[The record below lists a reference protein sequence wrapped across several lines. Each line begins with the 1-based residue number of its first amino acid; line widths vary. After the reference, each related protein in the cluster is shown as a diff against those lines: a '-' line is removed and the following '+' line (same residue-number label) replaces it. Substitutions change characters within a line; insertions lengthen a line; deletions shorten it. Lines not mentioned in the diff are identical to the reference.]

1 MRRNGVVSHRSINLQ
16 ATPRTDTKNMKRFS
30 SCRRLDWFLLLLWT
44 TIGLALRFFN
54 LIDKPLWTD
63 EFSTTVF
70 SLGNSFLTIP
80 LNQVL
85 NATQLLQPLH
95 LDPQV
100 GVGSVLEHLFGESNH
115 PPLYFVLLHFWLRL
129 FPATSEGLVSVIAA
143 RSLPALLGGLAV
155 PAVFILSQQAF
166 RSALVGHI
174 AALLMAV
181 SPFGIYLAQEA
192 RHYTLS
198 VLWVTI
204 SLGYLVGTI
213 RSIRDRTPLSWG
225 FCFGWIV
232 ANGLGIATHYF
243 FSLTLGAEAV
253 VISVIGLVQSWRERG
268 IWHPAAHWNRIWA
281 VVLGTIATGLVWIPM
296 LQEIQDSE
304 LTRWIQQGD
313 RSGLVW
319 LEPIVQAA
327 AGWIT
332 MLYLL
337 PIQAP
342 ARPIVVISGALLIFL
357 TFWTIPKLY
366 RGLAVQSLD
375 RERRLAVWCLS
386 SFVGGAVALFFAITY
401 LLSTNLT
408 SAFRYNFVYYPAVI
422 VLAGAGLAS
431 SWDIASQI
439 AAAPPHQVSPV
450 LLSLIRTSGRRVVV
464 WVVLL
469 SLLGGLTVV
478 SNLGYQKTHRPDVV
492 AQDIQSRSQGDVLI
506 AIAHET
512 HGQTGR
518 MMGVAWQLLQAP
530 SDSTATLNPSYLL
543 AHQTQNQRS
552 VVPTLREAM
561 MQLPR
566 PLDLWI
572 INFDQVLEPPL
583 NRFLEQQDCDA
594 ETKNL
599 RTDGYRYRL
608 YRCGVLSQSRPESK
622 RGV

>member
-1 MRRNGVVSHRSINLQ
+1 
-16 ATPRTDTKNMKRFS
+16 MKLFS
-30 SCRRLDWFLLLLWT
+30 SRRRLNWLLLLLW
-44 TIGLALRFFN
+44 IAIALALRFAN
-54 LIDKPLWTD
+54 LTDKALWTD

-70 SLGNSFLTIP
+70 SLGNSFLSIP

-85 NATQLLQPLH
+85 SPIDLLKPLQ
-95 LDPQV
+95 LDPEA
-100 GVGSVLEHLFGESNH
+100 GVGSVLEHLFSESNH
-115 PPLYFVLLHFWLRL
+115 PPLYFVLLHFWLGL
-129 FPATSEGLVSVIAA
+129 FPATSEGLVSVLAT
-143 RSLPALLGGLAV
+143 RSLPALLGGLSI
-155 PAVFILSQQAF
+155 PAVFGLSHLAF
-166 RSALVGHI
+166 RSTLVSHV

-204 SLGYLVGTI
+204 SLGYLIGAT
-213 RSIRDRTPLSWG
+213 RSIRDRTPLSWW
-225 FCFGWIV
+225 FCFGWILT
-232 ANGLGIATHYF
+232 NGLGIATHYF
-243 FSLTLGAEAV
+243 FSLTLGAEAL
-253 VISVIGLVQSWRERG
+253 VICIIGLVQSWRERG
-268 IWHPAAHWNRIWA
+268 IWHPAAHWHRIW
-281 VVLGTIATGLVWIPM
+281 VVVAGTVATGLIWVPM

-319 LEPIVQAA
+319 LEPIAQAA
-327 AGWIT
+327 AGWVT

-337 PIQAP
+337 PIQAKAP
-342 ARPIVVISGALLIFL
+342 PIVIASGVILVVL
-357 TFWTIPKLY
+357 TLWTIPKIYL
-366 RGLAVQSLD
+366 GLAVQSLNRD
-375 RERRLAVWCLS
+375 RRLAVLSLS
-386 SFVGGAVALFFAITY
+386 SFVGGAVALFFGITY

-431 SWDIASQI
+431 SWDIASRI
-439 AAAPPHQVSPV
+439 AIAPPHQVSPV
-450 LLSLIRTSGRRVVV
+450 LLNLIRTSGRRVVV
-464 WVVLL
+464 LVMLL
-469 SLLGGLTVV
+469 SLLGGLTVL

-518 MMGVAWQLLQAP
+518 LMGVAWQLLP
-530 SDSTATLNPSYLL
+530 TPERSATLNPTFLL

-552 VVPTLREAM
+552 LAPVLEEAL

-566 PLDLWI
+566 PLDLWLL
-572 INFDQVLEPPL
+572 NFQQVPEPPVSQ
-583 NRFLEQQDCDA
+583 FLEQQNCTS

-599 RTDGYRYRL
+599 YTDGYRYRL
-608 YRCGVLSQSRPESK
+608 YRCATLSQPQTESQ

>member
-1 MRRNGVVSHRSINLQ
+1 
-16 ATPRTDTKNMKRFS
+16 MKLFS
-30 SCRRLDWFLLLLWT
+30 SRRRWNWFLLLLWT
-44 TIGLALRFFN
+44 AIGLALRFAN
-54 LIDKPLWTD
+54 LTEKPLWTD

-85 NATQLLQPLH
+85 NTAQLLQPLQ
-95 LDPQV
+95 LDPQA

-115 PPLYFVLLHFWLRL
+115 PPLYFVLLHFWLEL
-129 FPATSEGLVSVIAA
+129 FPTTPEGFVSVIAT
-143 RSLPALLGGLAV
+143 RSLPAILGGLSV
-155 PAVFILSQQAF
+155 PAVFILSHQAF
-166 RSALVGHI
+166 RSALVGHV

-204 SLGYLVGTI
+204 SIGYLVGAT
-213 RSIRDRTPLSWG
+213 RSIRDRTPLSWW
-225 FCFGWIV
+225 FCFGWII

-243 FSLTLGAEAV
+243 FSLTLGAEAL

-268 IWHPAAHWNRIWA
+268 IWHPAAHWSRIW
-281 VVLGTIATGLVWIPM
+281 VVVGGTIATGLVWIPM

-319 LEPIVQAA
+319 LEPIAQAA
-327 AGWIT
+327 AGWVT

-337 PIQAP
+337 PIQAN
-342 ARPIVVISGALLIFL
+342 ARPIVIASGAILILLTL
-357 TFWTIPKLY
+357 WTIPKLY
-366 RGLAVQSLD
+366 RGLAVQGLD
-375 RERRLAVWCLS
+375 RDRRLVVWCLS

-431 SWDIASQI
+431 SWDIATQI
-439 AAAPPHQVSPV
+439 AIAPPHQVSSV

-464 WVVLL
+464 LVALL
-469 SLLGGLTVV
+469 SLLGGLTVI

-518 MMGVAWQLLQAP
+518 LMGVAWQLLQAP
-530 SDSTATLNPSYLL
+530 SDSSAALKPSYLL
-543 AHQTQNQRS
+543 AHQTQSQRS
-552 VVPTLREAM
+552 LVPALQEAM
-561 MQLPR
+561 MEFPR

-572 INFDQVLEPPL
+572 INFQQVPEPPL
-583 NRFLEQQDCDA
+583 NRFLEQQNCDA

-599 RTDGYRYRL
+599 YTDGYRYRL
-608 YRCGVLSQSRPESK
+608 YRCGALSQPRPESQ